1 MTKEEL
7 KAIHDDIDTTSIPE
21 EMKLMYLM
29 ANATQSVVLHV
40 YDRIKSAYLR
50 HGYITTKNPLLQG
63 LNEYCK
69 TVKKACA
76 DFEYRIQPQIDNA
89 TWGIGLDENEEGSIV
104 AFDGFNAKSN
114 EFVRLLQNYMNAA
127 DAEKMYKAV
136 FTTMRRN
143 ASPSPLFENKVISH
157 FKMKM

>member
-1 MTKEEL
+1 MDKETL
-7 KAIHDDIDTTSIPE
+7 KAIHNDIDTTSIPE
-21 EMKLMYLM
+21 EMKFMYLI

-40 YDRIKSAYLR
+40 HDRIKSAYRR
-50 HGYITTKNPLLQG
+50 HGYDTTENPLLKG

-69 TVKKACA
+69 TVKRASTL
-76 DFEYRIQPQIDNA
+76 FEDKIQPQIDNA
-89 TWGIGLDENEEGSIV
+89 TWGIGLDENEEGNV
-104 AFDGFNAKSN
+104 EAFDGFDAKSK
-114 EFVRLLQNYMNAA
+114 EFVRLLLNYMNGA
-127 DAEKMYKAV
+127 DDEKMYKVV